1 MKRRELYKIYRDG
14 KVIFDDL
21 SQMEYFDIMEDL
33 AIEFYQTGSPTSDQL
48 KTETYL
54 EEYVQNNRWSKWWE
68 FYTITAEEVS
78 SRKREALKIYGDLS

>member
-1 MKRRELYKIYRDG
+1 MRKRELYRVYRDG

-33 AIEFYQTGSPTSDQL
+33 AIEFYQTGSPTNEQL

-54 EEYVQNNRWSKWWE
+54 EED
-68 FYTITAEEVS
+68 
-78 SRKREALKIYGDLS
+78 G

>member
-1 MKRRELYKIYRDG
+1 MRKRELYRIIRDG

-33 AIEFYQTGSPTSDQL
+33 AIEFYQTGSPTNEQL

-54 EEYVQNNRWSKWWE
+54 EDN
-68 FYTITAEEVS
+68 
-78 SRKREALKIYGDLS
+78 G

>member
-33 AIEFYQTGSPTSDQL
+33 AIEFYQTGSPTNEQL

-54 EEYVQNNRWSKWWE
+54 EDN
-68 FYTITAEEVS
+68 
-78 SRKREALKIYGDLS
+78 G

>member
-1 MKRRELYKIYRDG
+1 MKKRELYRIYRDG
-14 KVIFDDL
+14 KVIFHDL

-54 EEYVQNNRWSKWWE
+54 EED
-68 FYTITAEEVS
+68 
-78 SRKREALKIYGDLS
+78 G

>member
-1 MKRRELYKIYRDG
+1 MKKRELYRIIRDG

-33 AIEFYQTGSPTSDQL
+33 AIEFYQTGSPTNEQL

-54 EEYVQNNRWSKWWE
+54 EDN
-68 FYTITAEEVS
+68 
-78 SRKREALKIYGDLS
+78 G

>member
-1 MKRRELYKIYRDG
+1 MRKRELYRIIRDG

-33 AIEFYQTGSPTSDQL
+33 AIEFYQTGSPTNEQL

-54 EEYVQNNRWSKWWE
+54 EED
-68 FYTITAEEVS
+68 
-78 SRKREALKIYGDLS
+78 G

>member
-1 MKRRELYKIYRDG
+1 MKKRELYRIYRDG

-33 AIEFYQTGSPTSDQL
+33 AVEFYQTGSPTNEQL

-54 EEYVQNNRWSKWWE
+54 EDN
-68 FYTITAEEVS
+68 
-78 SRKREALKIYGDLS
+78 G

>member
-1 MKRRELYKIYRDG
+1 MKKRELCRIIRDG

-33 AIEFYQTGSPTSDQL
+33 AIEFYQTGSPTNEQL

-54 EEYVQNNRWSKWWE
+54 EDN
-68 FYTITAEEVS
+68 
-78 SRKREALKIYGDLS
+78 G